1 VLKHSRRVRAIG
13 LGSGVIT
20 ISMVVD
26 SSVSEPRKW
35 INQSSLIERV
45 RLPTPARFLN
55 WCVLRS

>member
-1 VLKHSRRVRAIG
+1 VLKHLRRVRAIG
-13 LGSGVIT
+13 LESGVIT

-45 RLPTPARFLN
+45 RLPTPA
-55 WCVLRS
+55 